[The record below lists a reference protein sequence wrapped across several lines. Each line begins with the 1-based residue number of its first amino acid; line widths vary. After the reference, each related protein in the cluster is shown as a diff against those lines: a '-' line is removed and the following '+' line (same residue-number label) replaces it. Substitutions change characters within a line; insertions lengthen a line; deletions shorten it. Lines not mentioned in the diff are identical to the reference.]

1 MMMMMTTTKTISS
14 PDFTPAIPHH
24 SYQSIERTRPAFE
37 KLLIGP
43 AMVFCE
49 MVTGGHY
56 LEVLRLGKQMTV
68 GRYSTPSYYAIHQTF
83 VQESGGLV
91 PAFYRGFFP
100 WGLIQCAKGIPVLFV
115 QHESMYQ
122 LQARAGWTPNAAEK
136 ASGFISGA
144 SQAFLI
150 NPFQKL
156 MV

>member
-1 MMMMMTTTKTISS
+1 
-14 PDFTPAIPHH
+14 
-24 SYQSIERTRPAFE
+24 
-37 KLLIGP
+37 
-43 AMVFCE
+43 MVFGE

-68 GRYSTPSYYAIHQTF
+68 GRNASSYYSIHRTF
-83 VQESGGLV
+83 VEESGGMV
-91 PAFYRGFFP
+91 PAFYRGFLP
-100 WGLIQCAKGIPVLFV
+100 WGLIQCAKGFPVLFV

-122 LQARAGWTPNAAEK
+122 LQARAGWSPGAAEK

-156 MV
+156 MVRTEWM